1 VKSIPEEFID
11 LSSRAWLTTLCV
23 LYRKSTDLSWEGDEP
38 STTAAEQNPTLAVEE
53 SAPLPQAE
61 TVAPGA
67 EAMLPKAS
75 VVEGK

>member
-1 VKSIPEEFID
+1 
-11 LSSRAWLTTLCV
+11 
-23 LYRKSTDLSWEGDEP
+23 LSWEGDEP
-38 STTAAEQNPTLAVEE
+38 STATTEENPMLAVEE

-67 EAMLPKAS
+67 EATLPEAS

>member
-1 VKSIPEEFID
+1 MD

-23 LYRKSTDLSWEGDEP
+23 LSWEGDEP
-38 STTAAEQNPTLAVEE
+38 STTAAEQNLTLAIEE
-53 SAPLPQAE
+53 SAPLPLAK

-67 EAMLPKAS
+67 GAMLPEAS